1 MINLKPIEPKE
12 FKIPGIKGK
21 LEKMLRH
28 EAWIQRRMMQK
39 VTRTWKGTK
48 PRFKREIKVD
58 RGNLRLT
65 TLPYGNPKAV
75 NKFRWLNEGTRVRHA
90 VMSKD
95 FRPKTRHR
103 TIGSRRG
110 RGGMVFVSRKIRQPG
125 IKAREWT
132 DEIRKRRTPK
142 FRVKVERT
150 FAVITKDITK

>member
-1 MINLKPIEPKE
+1 MINLKPIVPKE

-28 EAWIQRRMMQK
+28 EAWIHRRMMQK
-39 VTRTWKGTK
+39 VTR
-48 PRFKREIKVD
+48 EIKVD
-58 RGNLRLT
+58 RGSLRLT

-75 NKFRWLNEGTRVRHA
+75 AKFRWLNEGTRVRHA

-110 RGGMVFVSRKIRQPG
+110 RGGMVFVSRKIRLPG

-142 FRVKVERT
+142 FQVKVERT
-150 FAVITKDITK
+150 FKAITKDITK